1 MRHFP
6 FACAAL
12 LLVVVMFLITGCA
25 HRPEER
31 IVYREVKVPVRVDCL
46 GAVPA
51 PTPYAGSQVALD
63 ADILGLV
70 IALLVE
76 RDQRAITETQ
86 LRAAMAGCQMDE

>member
-1 MRHFP
+1 MRHLS
-6 FACAAL
+6 FALAAL
-12 LLVVVMFLITGCA
+12 LLVVSAMLLTGCA
-25 HRPEER
+25 HSPEER
-31 IVYREVKVPVRVDCL
+31 VVYTGVKVPVRVACL
-46 GAVPA
+46 GAVPE
-51 PTPYAGSQVALD
+51 PTTYAGSEVSLD